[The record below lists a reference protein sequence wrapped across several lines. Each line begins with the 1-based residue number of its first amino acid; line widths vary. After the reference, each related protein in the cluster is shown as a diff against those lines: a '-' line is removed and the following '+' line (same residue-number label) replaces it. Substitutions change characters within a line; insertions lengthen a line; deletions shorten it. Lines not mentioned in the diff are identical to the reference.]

1 MQKENNKEECEN
13 NKEES
18 SNEDQK
24 CYQNVNLFF
33 SLFSF
38 SFLASKLI

>member
-24 CYQNVNLFF
+24 CYQNVNLF
-33 SLFSF
+33 LFLF
-38 SFLASKLI
+38 WRVN

>member
-33 SLFSF
+33 SLSFFFFSGE
-38 SFLASKLI
+38 